1 LQENNMKLDELLEI
15 VHQAYPDELTR
26 VCWDSQKRCVRMGMG
41 DTLAEFI
48 VREILD
54 TFEPDAPD
62 AKQIGAALDAMRWAA
77 IELGAVISAL
87 ERHKDAHAK
96 KG

>member
-1 LQENNMKLDELLEI
+1 MTLNGLLEI
-15 VHQAYPDELTR
+15 VHQAYPDEVTR
-26 VCWDSQKRCVRMGMG
+26 TCWDPVRESVRMGMG

-48 VREILD
+48 VREIVD
-54 TFEPDAPD
+54 VFEPDAPD
-62 AKQIGAALDAMRWAA
+62 RKQIGDALDAMRWAA

-87 ERHKDAHAK
+87 ERYKDAHAK